1 VDIEIPVVCTFLKDY
16 PDLRD
21 FFERQNPD
29 MPEKG

>member
-1 VDIEIPVVCTFLKDY
+1 MVCTFLKDY